1 MYVCV
6 YIYISKVSCSFG
18 RELLFRYQD
27 TVKERCLL
35 QWDAQHRNTD
45 APDMQRKKRTLFY
58 LQVLYFLAL
67 LVQKCTY
74 WR

>member
-1 MYVCV
+1 MTLP
-6 YIYISKVSCSFG
+6 SP
-18 RELLFRYQD
+18 RLLVFLA
-27 TVKERCLL
+27 VIGLPSS
-35 QWDAQHRNTD
+35 D